1 MAVSEIRLD
10 LRPGSRPGDAT
21 SSSTLYKN
29 GSIMRK
35 HISIWPPE
43 SRKTDNPPPAIS
55 DILVSSS
62 LQFWSCDSSNDFDG
76 SGCFDSFESPDNSE
90 RNETTDRFC
99 VAAHLGSLKTNQTD
113 NPLSFLTR
121 CENFGAFII
130 IHTK

>member
-10 LRPGSRPGDAT
+10 LRPED
-21 SSSTLYKN
+21 KN

-35 HISIWPPE
+35 HISIWSPE
-43 SRKTDNPPPAIS
+43 SRKSDNPPLAIS

-90 RNETTDRFC
+90 RNESTDRFG
-99 VAAHLGSLKTNQTD
+99 VAAHLDKSVDKRQSAQFSYAL
-113 NPLSFLTR
+113 
-121 CENFGAFII
+121 
-130 IHTK
+130 